1 MEEMSRMRRQM
12 TAIETIREF
21 CRVWFEE
28 RDWKKTVE
36 YLTEDVTFVG
46 TGEHESARGKEDG
59 RVSPGGYSGDSGAL

>member
-36 YLTEDVTFVG
+36 YLTEDVTLDRKSV
-46 TGEHESARGKEDG
+46 
-59 RVSPGGYSGDSGAL
+59 V